1 MAAFGATS
9 PLTVGT
15 AREHSPPDLAL
26 QVCRREG
33 PVRVRERSM
42 VRWSNPSPIREWN
55 VGYAYR
61 KSRTAG
67 VELNKPV
74 RIAGIGAGYSR
85 SAIARARTEAS
96 GNSGTTGCEGF
107 AINGTLPP
115 DCLYLIPE

>member
-1 MAAFGATS
+1 
-9 PLTVGT
+9 
-15 AREHSPPDLAL
+15 
-26 QVCRREG
+26 
-33 PVRVRERSM
+33 M

-85 SAIARARTEAS
+85 SAIARVRARRRQE
-96 GNSGTTGCEGF
+96 
-107 AINGTLPP
+107 
-115 DCLYLIPE
+115 IPERRLAKGSQSMALCHLIASI